1 MRSIL
6 VIFTLTASLSPLLTF
21 AHLWQLKE
29 WRWDRLREHFRH
41 TGWFRQLFG
50 ITRPSIVLFF
60 LISNF
65 IPSPISHISSL
76 TGLVVLS
83 VVNSIQIILH
93 RQPCPVWTKKAI
105 TLTITSLL
113 LTSLTAY
120 LPLPLIF
127 LPLLQPFFLVL
138 SWTLF
143 KPLDHILKQRILQ
156 RAKNL
161 RSQFPHLTVIGI
173 TGSAGKTTTKELLA
187 HILDDKHLLVTP
199 EHVNTEM
206 GVAQW
211 FIRNAEPACRQA
223 GVELLIVEMGAYKKG
238 EIRTLCDIVQPS
250 IGIITSIGTQHMAL
264 FGSQKNLLDAK
275 AELIES
281 LPKNGHAFINGD
293 SPFSDTLTARSPC
306 PCTTICASQI
316 EEKPD
321 GLHFILDTT
330 SFDVPLHGLHNI
342 TNILLAVSTAEYLG
356 LSRERIAQRL
366 RTFSPLSQTFTVRE
380 EHGVALLDNTHNL
393 SPESFRESIRW
404 AQSQQGS
411 PKVLLTSGIIEL
423 GHLQDAVHEDLG
435 AACADV
441 FGRVIFLDQRSA
453 KHFAK
458 GFGKDIEILSSQTLS
473 IPKGSL
479 LVCNGRMTSQTIQ
492 KLLP

>member
-127 LPLLQPFFLVL
+127 PPLLQPFFLVL

-187 HILDDKHLLVTP
+187 HILDDKQLLVTP
-199 EHVNTEM
+199 EHVNTE
-206 GVAQW
+206 
-211 FIRNAEPACRQA
+211 
-223 GVELLIVEMGAYKKG
+223 
-238 EIRTLCDIVQPS
+238 
-250 IGIITSIGTQHMAL
+250 IG
-264 FGSQKNLLDAK
+264 
-275 AELIES
+275 
-281 LPKNGHAFINGD
+281 
-293 SPFSDTLTARSPC
+293 
-306 PCTTICASQI
+306 
-316 EEKPD
+316 
-321 GLHFILDTT
+321 
-330 SFDVPLHGLHNI
+330 
-342 TNILLAVSTAEYLG
+342 
-356 LSRERIAQRL
+356 
-366 RTFSPLSQTFTVRE
+366 
-380 EHGVALLDNTHNL
+380 
-393 SPESFRESIRW
+393 
-404 AQSQQGS
+404 
-411 PKVLLTSGIIEL
+411 
-423 GHLQDAVHEDLG
+423 
-435 AACADV
+435 
-441 FGRVIFLDQRSA
+441 
-453 KHFAK
+453 
-458 GFGKDIEILSSQTLS
+458 
-473 IPKGSL
+473 
-479 LVCNGRMTSQTIQ
+479 MT
-492 KLLP
+492 